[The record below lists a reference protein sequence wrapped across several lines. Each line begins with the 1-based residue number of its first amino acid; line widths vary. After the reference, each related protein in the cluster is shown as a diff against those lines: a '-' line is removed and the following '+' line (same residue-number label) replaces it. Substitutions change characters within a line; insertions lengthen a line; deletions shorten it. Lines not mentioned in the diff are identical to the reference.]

1 MDIKTLLKSLLDHKV
16 KFLIV
21 GAWAL
26 PAYGYERMTRDV
38 DIFIEPTKEN
48 AERCINALQKI
59 GYHAIIDLSVD
70 DLLKNKVLL
79 REYILRVDIHPFITG
94 VEFYE
99 VWKNKIETEIKEH
112 KVYIPS
118 LDDLIKMK
126 EATGRDIDQLDL
138 RILKKIKEKTDNK

>member
-1 MDIKTLLKSLLDHKV
+1 VDIKTLLKSLLDHKV

-79 REYILRVDIHPFITG
+79 REYIFRVDIHPFITG